1 MLKTKGRIMYINRE
15 YIEDIPYM
23 TITLAVP
30 FTAEKRAL
38 WQKVWKDG
46 NYVRLVRDEENEENA
61 NT

>member
-46 NYVRLVRDEENEENA
+46 NYVSLVCEEEDEENA